1 MLFRPPTIFFSVRFN
16 VGQRSFQTHDFTLL
30 SMAGRIQGLLLH
42 NNSSL
47 VSGGDVYSSVFA
59 KWNGN
64 KAGKD

>member
-1 MLFRPPTIFFSVRFN
+1 
-16 VGQRSFQTHDFTLL
+16 
-30 SMAGRIQGLLLH
+30 MAGRIQGPLLH

-64 KAGKD
+64 KAGKDSGWPFSFSYQTNFACKMLTMLVSYV